1 VSAFAAAALA
11 KADPMQTGFAALKF
25 GFALIFLPFGF
36 VYLPPLL
43 LNGSVLDV
51 IYTVVMLL
59 LGFMA
64 LSMVLQGAD
73 FLRSGLS
80 WSKRALYFSAALL
93 LLLPVPLFLNLAG
106 VGLLALGWFPSF
118 VAYRRNLSA
127 QT

>member
-1 VSAFAAAALA
+1 
-11 KADPMQTGFAALKF
+11 MQTGFAALKF

-43 LNGSVLDV
+43 LNGSVFEV

-64 LSMVLQGAD
+64 LSMMLQGAD

-80 WSKRALYFSAALL
+80 WSKRALYLFAALL
-93 LLLPVPLFLNLAG
+93 LLLPVDLPAHN
-106 VGLLALGWFPSF
+106 
-118 VAYRRNLSA
+118 
-127 QT
+127 